1 MQGIYCIEH
10 PNGIKIG
17 WSDGIDKRI
26 SSHMTSGASIKV
38 FAKLE
43 CKNKNIDECLRKIL
57 FELGLRVP
65 VIDNPQTTEVY
76 KLSRQQTEKILDY
89 IRSTG
94 EITKEFIIDLING
107 KDEPE
112 NTEVSYLE
120 IRNLYGSRYKRPNY
134 QRDVDKEHVD
144 NIKKYIETNHGHRNF
159 YLPPILL
166 TKESKDDDKFIIIDG
181 QHRCAA
187 ICEINKLHPCMSKKI
202 PVTIYP
208 VLPMAQQIALF
219 KNVNSSKPMPVI
231 KIADNYMELIKN
243 KVIQLLNFK
252 YGMDL
257 VNKNAVLYNTIFC
270 DGALNKLFDEDVITD
285 ISDRMITGLLVE
297 LNERL
302 TDGIN
307 RVVERVNY
315 LKIAADSKS
324 KDDDETNKLI
334 LYLSDVTSIRSVGLQ
349 KLIKQIREKRKYKKF
364 GKLYTRSAYALKL
377 LEGINFIEVY
387 KFIADNE
394 NN

>member
-1 MQGIYCIEH
+1 
-10 PNGIKIG
+10 
-17 WSDGIDKRI
+17 
-26 SSHMTSGASIKV
+26 
-38 FAKLE
+38 
-43 CKNKNIDECLRKIL
+43 
-57 FELGLRVP
+57 
-65 VIDNPQTTEVY
+65 
-76 KLSRQQTEKILDY
+76 
-89 IRSTG
+89 
-94 EITKEFIIDLING
+94 
-107 KDEPE
+107 
-112 NTEVSYLE
+112 
-120 IRNLYGSRYKRPNY
+120 
-134 QRDVDKEHVD
+134 
-144 NIKKYIETNHGHRNF
+144 
-159 YLPPILL
+159 
-166 TKESKDDDKFIIIDG
+166 
-181 QHRCAA
+181 
-187 ICEINKLHPCMSKKI
+187 
-202 PVTIYP
+202 
-208 VLPMAQQIALF
+208 
-219 KNVNSSKPMPVI
+219 MPVI

-243 KVIQLLNFK
+243 KVIQSLNFK

-257 VNKNAVLYNTIFC
+257 VNKNAILYNTIFC
-270 DGALNKLFDEDVITD
+270 DDTLNKLFDEDVITD
-285 ISDRMITGLLVE
+285 ISDRMIIGLLVE

-334 LYLSDVTSIRSVGLQ
+334 LYLSDVISIRSVGLQ